1 MDCFDACTYKF
12 SPIKYR
18 GDYTPKAKGRQAHC
32 AVALDKFTMVI
43 LGGSFSDNL
52 IDPTPV
58 SPEDSVLSHDM
69 EANTW
74 RLLSKTC
81 NSASEPIPWNL
92 VFHSAFKLDH

>member
-1 MDCFDACTYKF
+1 
-12 SPIKYR
+12 
-18 GDYTPKAKGRQAHC
+18 
-32 AVALDKFTMVI
+32 MVI

-92 VFHSAFKLDH
+92 VFHSAFKLDHQNLGVLWYDLVENQRVLRASQYNLIRNSW